1 MNAEKNNNNHNK
13 MAIFL
18 NKAIRMV
25 RKIVRTPHK
34 TDQLY
39 INYKT
44 DSMNATLISLKSL
57 SDQS

>member
-1 MNAEKNNNNHNK
+1 
-13 MAIFL
+13 
-18 NKAIRMV
+18 MV